1 MHWRKHKQL
10 TLWALTMVTYNDI
23 KKAHQRISDH
33 IHNTPV
39 LTSDS
44 LDNELGSN
52 LFFKCENFQ
61 KTGSFKIR
69 GATNSILQ
77 LNEAEIKNGIITT
90 SSGNHGAAVAFIAD
104 KIGTSSKIIMPN
116 NTPKNKIENVQRYG
130 GDIFYCEPNIK
141 SREDTLEKMIQ
152 KSGGSII
159 HPYND
164 EKIIAGQGT
173 AAKELIEKVP
183 DLDAI
188 ICPVSGG
195 GLLSGTL
202 LAAKNLKPGIK
213 VFGAEP
219 ENADDTYRSILNN
232 KIMSNET
239 TDTIAD
245 GLRAQVG
252 TVTFPIIKENVDK
265 ILLVSEEMIIS
276 SMYMI
281 WQRLKIIIEPSCS
294 IVLAALM
301 LNSNKFLNKK
311 VGLILTGGNYDLK
324 QIPW

>member
-1 MHWRKHKQL
+1 
-10 TLWALTMVTYNDI
+10 MVTYNDI
-23 KKAHQRISDH
+23 EKAHQRISEH
-33 IHNTPV
+33 IHNTPI

-77 LNEAEIKNGIITT
+77 LNDTEIKNGIITT

-130 GDIFYCEPNIK
+130 GEIFYCEPNIK

-301 LNSNKFLNKK
+301 LNSKEFLDKN

>member
-1 MHWRKHKQL
+1 
-10 TLWALTMVTYNDI
+10 MVTYNDI
-23 KKAHQRISDH
+23 EKAHQRISDH
-33 IHNTPV
+33 IHNTPI

-77 LNEAEIKNGIITT
+77 LNDTEIKNGIITT

-130 GDIFYCEPNIK
+130 GEIFYCEPNIK
-141 SREDTLEKMIQ
+141 SREDTLEKMVQ

-202 LAAKNLKPGIK
+202 LTAKNLKPGIK

>member
-1 MHWRKHKQL
+1 
-10 TLWALTMVTYNDI
+10 MVTYNDI
-23 KKAHQRISDH
+23 EKAHQRISEH
-33 IHNTPV
+33 IHNTPI

-77 LNEAEIKNGIITT
+77 LNDTEIKNGIITT

-130 GDIFYCEPNIK
+130 GEIFYCEPNIK

>member
-1 MHWRKHKQL
+1 
-10 TLWALTMVTYNDI
+10 MVTYNDI
-23 KKAHQRISDH
+23 EKAHQRISDH
-33 IHNTPV
+33 IHNTPI

-77 LNEAEIKNGIITT
+77 LNDTEIKNGIITT

-130 GDIFYCEPNIK
+130 GEIFYCEPNIK

-252 TVTFPIIKENVDK
+252 TVTFPIIKKNVDK

-276 SMYMI
+276 SMYKI

>member
-1 MHWRKHKQL
+1 
-10 TLWALTMVTYNDI
+10 MVTYNDI
-23 KKAHQRISDH
+23 EKAHQRISDH
-33 IHNTPV
+33 IHNTPI
-39 LTSDS
+39 LTSNS
-44 LDNELGSN
+44 LDNELGSS

-77 LNEAEIKNGIITT
+77 LNDTEIKNGIITT

-130 GDIFYCEPNIK
+130 GEIFYCEPNIK

>member
-1 MHWRKHKQL
+1 
-10 TLWALTMVTYNDI
+10 MVTYNDI
-23 KKAHQRISDH
+23 EKAHQRISNH
-33 IHNTPV
+33 IHNTPI

-77 LNEAEIKNGIITT
+77 LNDTEIKNGIITT

-130 GDIFYCEPNIK
+130 GEIFYCEPNIK

>member
-1 MHWRKHKQL
+1 
-10 TLWALTMVTYNDI
+10 MVTYNDI
-23 KKAHQRISDH
+23 EKAHQRISDH
-33 IHNTPV
+33 IHNTTI

-44 LDNELGSN
+44 LNNELGSN

-77 LNEAEIKNGIITT
+77 LNDKEIKNGIITT
-90 SSGNHGAAVAFIAD
+90 SSGNHGAAVAFIAN
-104 KIGTSSKIIMPN
+104 KIGASSKIIMPN
-116 NTPKNKIENVQRYG
+116 NTPKNKIENVERYG
-130 GDIFYCEPNIK
+130 GEIFYCEPNIK
-141 SREDTLEKMIQ
+141 SREYTLEKMVQ

-202 LAAKNLKPGIK
+202 LAAKNLKPDIK

-219 ENADDTYRSILNN
+219 ENADDTYRSVLKN
-232 KIMSNET
+232 KIMSNKT

-252 TVTFPIIKENVDK
+252 TITFPIIKKNVDK

-281 WQRLKIIIEPSCS
+281 WQRLKIIVEPSCS

-301 LNSNKFLNKK
+301 INSKRFLNKR
-311 VGLILTGGNYDLK
+311 VGLILTGGNFDLK

>member
-1 MHWRKHKQL
+1 M
-10 TLWALTMVTYNDI
+10 
-23 KKAHQRISDH
+23 
-33 IHNTPV
+33 
-39 LTSDS
+39 
-44 LDNELGSN
+44 
-52 LFFKCENFQ
+52 
-61 KTGSFKIR
+61 
-69 GATNSILQ
+69 
-77 LNEAEIKNGIITT
+77 
-90 SSGNHGAAVAFIAD
+90 
-104 KIGTSSKIIMPN
+104 
-116 NTPKNKIENVQRYG
+116 
-130 GDIFYCEPNIK
+130 
-141 SREDTLEKMIQ
+141 
-152 KSGGSII
+152 
-159 HPYND
+159 
-164 EKIIAGQGT
+164 
-173 AAKELIEKVP
+173 
-183 DLDAI
+183 
-188 ICPVSGG
+188 
-195 GLLSGTL
+195 
-202 LAAKNLKPGIK
+202 
-213 VFGAEP
+213 FGAEP

-294 IVLAALM
+294 IALAALM

>member
-1 MHWRKHKQL
+1 
-10 TLWALTMVTYNDI
+10 MVTYNDI
-23 KKAHQRISDH
+23 EKAHRRISDH
-33 IHNTPV
+33 IHNTPI

-77 LNEAEIKNGIITT
+77 LNDTEIKNGIITT

-130 GDIFYCEPNIK
+130 GEIFYCEPNIK

-202 LAAKNLKPGIK
+202 LAAKNLNPGIK

>member
-1 MHWRKHKQL
+1 
-10 TLWALTMVTYNDI
+10 MVTYNDI
-23 KKAHQRISDH
+23 EKAHQRISDH
-33 IHNTPV
+33 IHNTPI

-77 LNEAEIKNGIITT
+77 LNDTEIKNGIITT

-130 GDIFYCEPNIK
+130 GEIFYCEPNIK

-232 KIMSNET
+232 KIMSNKT

-311 VGLILTGGNYDLK
+311 VGLILTGGNYNLK

>member
-1 MHWRKHKQL
+1 
-10 TLWALTMVTYNDI
+10 MVTYNDI
-23 KKAHQRISDH
+23 EKAHQRISDH
-33 IHNTPV
+33 IHNTPI

-77 LNEAEIKNGIITT
+77 LNDTEIKNGIITT
-90 SSGNHGAAVAFIAD
+90 SSGNHGAAVAFIAN
-104 KIGTSSKIIMPN
+104 KIGASSKIIMPN

-130 GDIFYCEPNIK
+130 GEIFYCEPNIK

>member
-1 MHWRKHKQL
+1 
-10 TLWALTMVTYNDI
+10 MVTYNDI
-23 KKAHQRISDH
+23 EKAHQRISDH
-33 IHNTPV
+33 IHNTPI

-77 LNEAEIKNGIITT
+77 LNDTEIKNGIITT

-104 KIGTSSKIIMPN
+104 KIGANSKIIMPN
-116 NTPKNKIENVQRYG
+116 NTPRNKIENVQRYG
-130 GDIFYCEPNIK
+130 GEIFYCEPNIK
-141 SREDTLEKMIQ
+141 SREDTLEKMVQ

>member
-1 MHWRKHKQL
+1 
-10 TLWALTMVTYNDI
+10 MVTYNDI
-23 KKAHQRISDH
+23 EKAHQRISDH
-33 IHNTPV
+33 IHNTPI

-44 LDNELGSN
+44 LDNELESN

-77 LNEAEIKNGIITT
+77 LNDTEIKNGIITT

-130 GDIFYCEPNIK
+130 GEIFYCEPNIK

-232 KIMSNET
+232 KIMSNQT

>member
-1 MHWRKHKQL
+1 
-10 TLWALTMVTYNDI
+10 MVTYNDI
-23 KKAHQRISDH
+23 EKAHQRISDH
-33 IHNTPV
+33 IHNTPI

-44 LDNELGSN
+44 LDNEMGSN

-77 LNEAEIKNGIITT
+77 LNDTEIKNGIITT

-130 GDIFYCEPNIK
+130 GEIFYCEPNIK

-301 LNSNKFLNKK
+301 LNSNRFLNEK

>member
-1 MHWRKHKQL
+1 
-10 TLWALTMVTYNDI
+10 MVTYNDI
-23 KKAHQRISDH
+23 EKAHQRISDH
-33 IHNTPV
+33 IHNTPI
-39 LTSDS
+39 LTSES

-77 LNEAEIKNGIITT
+77 LNDTEIKNGIITT
-90 SSGNHGAAVAFIAD
+90 SSGNHGAAVAFIAN

-130 GDIFYCEPNIK
+130 GEIFYCEPNIK
-141 SREDTLEKMIQ
+141 SREDTLERMIQ

>member
-1 MHWRKHKQL
+1 
-10 TLWALTMVTYNDI
+10 MVTYNDI
-23 KKAHQRISDH
+23 EKAHQRISDH
-33 IHNTPV
+33 IHNTPI

-77 LNEAEIKNGIITT
+77 LNDTEIKNGIITT

-130 GDIFYCEPNIK
+130 GEVFYCEPNIK

>member
-1 MHWRKHKQL
+1 
-10 TLWALTMVTYNDI
+10 MVTYNDI
-23 KKAHQRISDH
+23 EKAHQRISDH
-33 IHNTPV
+33 IHNTPI

-77 LNEAEIKNGIITT
+77 LNDTEIKNGIITT

-130 GDIFYCEPNIK
+130 GEIFYCEPNIK

-202 LAAKNLKPGIK
+202 LVAKNLKPGIK

>member
-1 MHWRKHKQL
+1 
-10 TLWALTMVTYNDI
+10 MVTYNDI
-23 KKAHQRISDH
+23 EKAHQRISDH
-33 IHNTPV
+33 IHNTTI

-44 LDNELGSN
+44 LNNELGSN

-77 LNEAEIKNGIITT
+77 LNDKEIKNGIITT
-90 SSGNHGAAVAFIAD
+90 SSGNHGAAVAFIAN
-104 KIGTSSKIIMPN
+104 KIGASSKIIMPN
-116 NTPKNKIENVQRYG
+116 NTPKNKIENVERYG
-130 GDIFYCEPNIK
+130 GEILYCEPNIK
-141 SREDTLEKMIQ
+141 SREYTLEKMVQ

-202 LAAKNLKPGIK
+202 LAAKNLKPDIK

-219 ENADDTYRSILNN
+219 ENADDTYRSVLKN
-232 KIMSNET
+232 KIMSNKT

-252 TVTFPIIKENVDK
+252 TITFPIIKENVDK

-281 WQRLKIIIEPSCS
+281 WQRLKIIVEPSCS

-301 LNSNKFLNKK
+301 INSKRFLNKK

>member
-1 MHWRKHKQL
+1 
-10 TLWALTMVTYNDI
+10 MVTYNDI
-23 KKAHQRISDH
+23 EKAHQRISDH
-33 IHNTPV
+33 IHNTPI

-77 LNEAEIKNGIITT
+77 LNDTEIKNGIITT

-130 GDIFYCEPNIK
+130 GEIFYCEPNIK

-202 LAAKNLKPGIK
+202 LAAKNLKPDIK

-219 ENADDTYRSILNN
+219 ENADDTYKSILNN
-232 KIMSNET
+232 KIISNET

-252 TVTFPIIKENVDK
+252 TVTFPIIKKNVDK

>member
-1 MHWRKHKQL
+1 
-10 TLWALTMVTYNDI
+10 MVTYNDI
-23 KKAHQRISDH
+23 EKAHQRISDH
-33 IHNTPV
+33 IHNTPI

-77 LNEAEIKNGIITT
+77 LNDTEIKNGIITT
-90 SSGNHGAAVAFIAD
+90 SSGNHGAAVAFIAN

-130 GDIFYCEPNIK
+130 GEIFYCEPNIK
-141 SREDTLEKMIQ
+141 SREDTLEKMVQ

-183 DLDAI
+183 NLDAI

-202 LAAKNLKPGIK
+202 LAAKNLKPDIK

-219 ENADDTYRSILNN
+219 ENADDTYRSILND

-252 TVTFPIIKENVDK
+252 TITFPIIKENVDK
-265 ILLVSEEMIIS
+265 ILLVSEEMIVS

-294 IVLAALM
+294 IVLAALI
-301 LNSNKFLNKK
+301 LNSKKFLNKK

>member
-1 MHWRKHKQL
+1 
-10 TLWALTMVTYNDI
+10 MVTYNDI
-23 KKAHQRISDH
+23 EKAHQRISDH
-33 IHNTPV
+33 IHNTPI

-77 LNEAEIKNGIITT
+77 LNDTEIKNGIITT

-116 NTPKNKIENVQRYG
+116 NTPKNKIENVERYG
-130 GDIFYCEPNIK
+130 GEIFYCEPNIK

-294 IVLAALM
+294 IVLAALI
-301 LNSNKFLNKK
+301 LNSKKFLNKK

>member
-1 MHWRKHKQL
+1 
-10 TLWALTMVTYNDI
+10 MVTYNDI
-23 KKAHQRISDH
+23 EKAHQRISDH
-33 IHNTPV
+33 IHNTPI

-77 LNEAEIKNGIITT
+77 LNDTEVKNGIITT

-104 KIGTSSKIIMPN
+104 KIGASSKIIMPN

-130 GDIFYCEPNIK
+130 GEIFYCEPNIK

>member
-1 MHWRKHKQL
+1 
-10 TLWALTMVTYNDI
+10 MVTYNDI
-23 KKAHQRISDH
+23 EKAHQRISEH
-33 IHNTPV
+33 IHNTPI
-39 LTSDS
+39 LTSKS

-77 LNEAEIKNGIITT
+77 LKHTEIKNGIITT

-104 KIGTSSKIIMPN
+104 KIGASSKIIMPN
-116 NTPKNKIENVQRYG
+116 NTPRNKIENVQRYG
-130 GDIFYCEPNIK
+130 GEIFYCEPNMK
-141 SREDTLEKMIQ
+141 SREDTLEKIVQ
-152 KSGGSII
+152 KSGGSIV

-183 DLDAI
+183 NLDAI

-232 KIMSNET
+232 KIMSNKT

-301 LNSNKFLNKK
+301 LNSNTFLNKK

>member
-1 MHWRKHKQL
+1 
-10 TLWALTMVTYNDI
+10 MVTYNDI
-23 KKAHQRISDH
+23 EKAHQRISDH
-33 IHNTPV
+33 IHNTPI

-77 LNEAEIKNGIITT
+77 LNAKEIKNGIITT

-130 GDIFYCEPNIK
+130 GEIFYCEPNIK

-276 SMYMI
+276 SMYTI

>member
-1 MHWRKHKQL
+1 
-10 TLWALTMVTYNDI
+10 MVTYNDI
-23 KKAHQRISDH
+23 EKAHQRISDH
-33 IHNTPV
+33 IHNTPI

-77 LNEAEIKNGIITT
+77 LKDKEIKNGIITT

-130 GDIFYCEPNIK
+130 GEIFYCEPNIK

-183 DLDAI
+183 NLDAI

-202 LAAKNLKPGIK
+202 VAAKNLKPGIK

-265 ILLVSEEMIIS
+265 ILLVSEEMIVS

-301 LNSNKFLNKK
+301 LNLKNFLNKK

>member
-1 MHWRKHKQL
+1 
-10 TLWALTMVTYNDI
+10 MVTYNDI
-23 KKAHQRISDH
+23 EKAHQRISDH
-33 IHNTPV
+33 IHNTPI
-39 LTSDS
+39 LTSES

-77 LNEAEIKNGIITT
+77 LNDTEIKNGIITT
-90 SSGNHGAAVAFIAD
+90 SSGNHGAAVAFIAN

-130 GDIFYCEPNIK
+130 GEIFYCEPNIK

-301 LNSNKFLNKK
+301 LNSNRFLNKK

>member
-1 MHWRKHKQL
+1 
-10 TLWALTMVTYNDI
+10 MVTYNDI
-23 KKAHQRISDH
+23 EKAHQRISDH
-33 IHNTPV
+33 IHNTPI
-39 LTSDS
+39 LTSES

-77 LNEAEIKNGIITT
+77 LNDTEIKNGIITT
-90 SSGNHGAAVAFIAD
+90 SSGNHGAAVAFIAN

-130 GDIFYCEPNIK
+130 GEIFYCEPNIK
-141 SREDTLEKMIQ
+141 SREDTLERMIQ

-202 LAAKNLKPGIK
+202 LAAKNLKPCIK

>member
-1 MHWRKHKQL
+1 
-10 TLWALTMVTYNDI
+10 MVTYHDI
-23 KKAHQRISDH
+23 EKAHLRISGH
-33 IHNTPV
+33 IHNTPI

-44 LDNELGSN
+44 LNNELSSN

-77 LNEAEIKNGIITT
+77 LNDTEIKNGIITT

-130 GDIFYCEPNIK
+130 GEIFYCEPNIK
-141 SREDTLEKMIQ
+141 SREDTLEKMVQ

-183 DLDAI
+183 NLDAI

-202 LAAKNLKPGIK
+202 LAAKNLRPDIK

>member
-1 MHWRKHKQL
+1 
-10 TLWALTMVTYNDI
+10 MVTYNDI
-23 KKAHQRISDH
+23 EKAHQRISDH
-33 IHNTPV
+33 IHNTTI

-44 LDNELGSN
+44 LNNELGSN

-77 LNEAEIKNGIITT
+77 LNDKEIKNGIITT
-90 SSGNHGAAVAFIAD
+90 SSGNHGAAVAFIAN
-104 KIGTSSKIIMPN
+104 KIGASSKIIMPN
-116 NTPKNKIENVQRYG
+116 NTPKNKIENVERYG
-130 GDIFYCEPNIK
+130 GEIFYCEPNVK
-141 SREDTLEKMIQ
+141 SREYTLEKMVQ

-202 LAAKNLKPGIK
+202 LAAKNLKPDIK

-219 ENADDTYRSILNN
+219 ENADDTYRSILKN
-232 KIMSNET
+232 KIMSNKT

-252 TVTFPIIKENVDK
+252 TITFPIIKENVNK

-281 WQRLKIIIEPSCS
+281 WQRLKIIVEPSCS

-301 LNSNKFLNKK
+301 INSKRFLNKK

>member
-1 MHWRKHKQL
+1 
-10 TLWALTMVTYNDI
+10 MVTYNDI
-23 KKAHQRISDH
+23 EKAHQRISDH
-33 IHNTPV
+33 IHNTPI

-77 LNEAEIKNGIITT
+77 LNNTEIKNGIITT

-104 KIGTSSKIIMPN
+104 KIGTSSKIIMPI

-130 GDIFYCEPNIK
+130 GEIFYCEPNIK

>member
-1 MHWRKHKQL
+1 
-10 TLWALTMVTYNDI
+10 MVTYNDI
-23 KKAHQRISDH
+23 EKAHQRISDH
-33 IHNTPV
+33 IHNTPI

-77 LNEAEIKNGIITT
+77 LNDKEIKNGIITT

-130 GDIFYCEPNIK
+130 GEIFYCEPNIK

>member
-1 MHWRKHKQL
+1 
-10 TLWALTMVTYNDI
+10 MVTYNDI
-23 KKAHQRISDH
+23 EKAHQRISDH
-33 IHNTPV
+33 IHNTPI

-77 LNEAEIKNGIITT
+77 LNDTEVKNGIITT

-130 GDIFYCEPNIK
+130 GEIFYCEPNIK